1 VRATEKHRYA
11 LQVCA
16 AISIAAVTLTSQAS
30 GQTDHPAPVF
40 QDEVSV
46 GYVYVPVVVRSED
59 GYVRD
64 LKRNDFTLLVDGRPA
79 TFDSFETGATAPV
92 SLVVLQDLSG
102 SMANGGKLEA
112 SREAVRYLLDH
123 ARTGDEFSLAWFAGG
138 VFEIDVPFTTDLGA
152 LRAALDSWEAY
163 GKTALQD
170 AVARLPRVLDERHG
184 VKRAALLITDGVDN
198 ASSIDADRA
207 RELVRQAEL
216 PVYVL
221 GLGAAHGEKDKE
233 EAVAEAYR
241 IADMLSLLAS
251 MTGGRYH
258 GLADPEGLAA
268 ACAEVLDDLR
278 HQYVLGF
285 TVGGSGNAR
294 EHRLDVVV
302 SGKGKRAMNFRH
314 GYYGLPPEAPTASTR
329 KKP

>member
-1 VRATEKHRYA
+1 V
-11 LQVCA
+11 L
-16 AISIAAVTLTSQAS
+16 
-30 GQTDHPAPVF
+30 

-102 SMANGGKLEA
+102 SMANGGKLDA
-112 SREAVRYLLDH
+112 SREAVRFILDH

-138 VFEIDVPFTTDLGA
+138 VFQIDVPFTTDLGA
-152 LRAALDSWEAY
+152 LREALGSWEAY

-170 AVARLPRVLDERHG
+170 AVSQLPRVADERHG

-198 ASSIDADRA
+198 ASSIDAEQA
-207 RELVRQAEL
+207 RQLVRQAEL

-221 GLGAAHGEKDKE
+221 GLAAAHGEK
-233 EAVAEAYR
+233 EADSAEAYR
-241 IADMLSLLAS
+241 IADMLGLLAS
-251 MTGGRYH
+251 LTGGRYH
-258 GLADPEGLAA
+258 GLSDPEGLAP
-268 ACAEVLDDLR
+268 ACAEMLDDLR

-302 SGKGKRAMNFRH
+302 SGKGKRALNFRH

-329 KKP
+329 KK